1 MNFNLSLK
9 MKFLKYNI
17 FTILGILFFSQYSF
31 SQYAPNEI
39 LIDIQKLK
47 VCSSVLYVAAHP
59 DDENTVMLSWLAKGK
74 LVNTAYLSITR
85 GDGGQNLIGAEQS
98 ELLGLIR
105 TNELLAARALDGP
118 KQFFT
123 SANDFGFS
131 KTTEET
137 LEYWGEKSILGEV
150 VYRIRAFKPD
160 VIICRFPPDSRA
172 GHGNHSASAVL
183 AEKAFTLSNDPKA
196 YPEQLSKV
204 ALWQAKRI
212 VWNTFNFSSQSQ
224 IPTEK
229 EYIKVE
235 LGDFNPLLGKSY
247 TEIASESRSQHR
259 SQGFG
264 VPKNRGTRPEYL
276 VHKNGEKAKNDV
288 FEGID
293 VTWSRV
299 EGANGMNEAIDHII
313 AQYDIQNPKNSVQ
326 SLVNLYQKINALPN
340 SYYKNIKLEECKTLI
355 VKCAGLWFEIN
366 TSDFSYTSGD
376 IAIFNFSAINRT
388 NVPVKLIEIKQNI
401 LAIDSAFNG
410 FNLAGNI
417 LKKLEFK
424 RLIDSKTP
432 LTEPFW
438 LAMPKKAIGQY
449 QENGL
454 AENGQAKSNDAF
466 YFDVVLEIFGQK
478 IPFNIPAT
486 YKYTNEIR
494 GELYK
499 NVEIRP
505 LANVKFED
513 KVLYIPSNTSKNIKV
528 VVQAN
533 QKIENGIL
541 SIKQPTGMVVNPK
554 TIEVGS
560 IEKFENKVFEFNVK
574 INSLVNTSEIGLQLE
589 TKGQVFD
596 KEIINIDYDHIQ
608 PQVLYIKAIAKV
620 IQEKIKINVAKIG
633 FIDGAGD
640 AAPAILKTLGANV
653 VMIDEN
659 DIKGNLNNYETI
671 VVGVRAYN
679 VHKWL
684 PNYQNSLIEYVK
696 NGGNLVVQYQVN
708 SNLQKIVSGIGPYP
722 LKISRERVTLENA
735 VIKSLKPGHSLLNIP
750 NKIVEADFE
759 NWVQERG
766 LYFANEWDNKYETIF
781 SMADPNEKAQDGSL
795 LYAKY
800 GKGSFVYTG
809 LSFFRQSPAGV
820 SGAIKLFA
828 NLVSKSK

>member
-1 MNFNLSLK
+1 
-9 MKFLKYNI
+9 MKLFKYNVLAIII
-17 FTILGILFFSQYSF
+17 FLLVSYKSF

-39 LIDIQKLK
+39 LLDIQKLK
-47 VCSSVLYVAAHP
+47 VCGSVLYVAAHP

-105 TNELLAARALDGP
+105 TNELLAARAIDGP

-137 LEYWGEKSILGEV
+137 LELWGEKSILGEV

-160 VIICRFPPDSRA
+160 IIICRFPPDSRA

-183 AEKAFTLSNDPKA
+183 AEKAFTLSNNPAA
-196 YPEQLSKV
+196 YPEQLSTV
-204 ALWQAKRI
+204 SLWQAKRV
-212 VWNTFNFSSQSQ
+212 VWNTFNFSSQNQ

-264 VPKNRGTRPEYL
+264 VPKNRGARPEYL
-276 VHKNGEKAKNDV
+276 VHKNGEKALNDV

-293 VTWSRV
+293 ISWNRV
-299 EGANGMNEAIDHII
+299 EGASGINEAIENII

-326 SLVNLYQKINALPN
+326 SLVKLYQKINALPN
-340 SYYKNIKLEECKTLI
+340 SYYKNLKLEECKTLI

-366 TSDFSYTSGD
+366 TNDYNYTAGD
-376 IAIFNFSAINRT
+376 LSIFNFSAINRT
-388 NVPVKLIEIKQNI
+388 DVPIKLIEIKQKK
-401 LAIDSAFNG
+401 LAIDSSFNT
-410 FNLAGNI
+410 FSIANNI

-424 RLIDSKTP
+424 RIIAPETAI
-432 LTEPFW
+432 TEPFW
-438 LAMPKKAIGQY
+438 LAKPKKSIGQY

-454 AENGQAKSNDAF
+454 TENGQAKSNYTF
-466 YFDVVLEIFGQK
+466 YFDVVMEIFDQK

-513 KVLYIPSNTSKNIKV
+513 KVLYIPSGTSKKIKII
-528 VVQAN
+528 VQAN
-533 QKIENGIL
+533 QKIEKGIL
-541 SIKQPTGMVVNPK
+541 SIIQPEGIIVSPK
-554 TIEVGS
+554 TIEVGAL
-560 IEKFENKVFEFNVK
+560 EKFENKVFEFNIK
-574 INSLVNTSEIGLQLE
+574 TNSNSKTAEIGLQFE
-589 TKGQVFD
+589 INGQVFD
-596 KEIINIDYDHIQ
+596 KEIINIDYEHIQ
-608 PQVLYIKAIAKV
+608 PQVLYRKAIAKV
-620 IQEKIKINVAKIG
+620 IQEKIKLNASKIG

-640 AAPAILKTLGANV
+640 AAPAILKTLGANIV
-653 VMIDEN
+653 VIDEN
-659 DIKGNLNNYETI
+659 LIKSNLSSFETI
-671 VVGVRAYN
+671 VIGVRAYN

-684 PNYQNSLIEYVK
+684 PNYQNTLMDYVK

-708 SNLQKIVSGIGPYP
+708 SNLQKIVAGIGPYP
-722 LKISRERVTLENA
+722 LKISRERVTLETA
-735 VIKSLKPGHSLLNIP
+735 AIKVLKPTHPLLNIP
-750 NKIVEADFE
+750 NKISDSDFGE
-759 NWVQERG
+759 WVQERG
-766 LYFANEWDNKYETIF
+766 LYFANEWDSKYETIF
-781 SMADPNEKAQDGSL
+781 SIADPNEKAQEGSL
-795 LYAKY
+795 LYTKY

-828 NLVSKSK
+828 NLMTKNK